1 MPRSDLRTGN
11 IAMESLSNNDSAGSC
26 ESVISVNSAF
36 VSDSMEHLS
45 AEERACLMYLEETI
59 EALEVQE
66 DSGFSNDE
74 PDWSGKTA
82 SDRDE
87 HQTLNHTTKIETH
100 LVSETNTHLPSSS
113 EKGTQ
118 PQPVTDE
125 SVPSASP
132 SRVLCVTTD
141 ASGHPKIIASTS
153 LHSAQ
158 PVEPSENN
166 LVLIP
171 PPSDFMDKP
180 NPPVDL
186 EQLRQR
192 ARVGK
197 TSESSSVFQ
206 ESSTLSEVPSCVSA
220 SPAIYLPPEAPHVIP
235 DDLRSPLPEHMEPK
249 SPPAVAPKPKKHPA
263 NIIRKS
269 PNTSGA
275 GTDSNLGHFVPS
287 EQERVHMEALRK
299 LGLLKGD
306 ETDSSPVQTPPSPVS
321 PATPR
326 TPSFNRPPVSVPAL
340 SPPVDAASV
349 NAKVSEILPVPA
361 AFSDPIG
368 QEEAA
373 AKDVLDV
380 SPNQKTP
387 GPHLPSPSMTRHPA
401 PPNTTGVKSATLERS
416 GPGLSS
422 LMAGQDF
429 NLASQLR
436 KSRPRPASLGSG
448 KEFTSTQGKDVQAA
462 PASSPQ
468 PDSRRSVHDYSALQ
482 RSQKLPRSEG
492 VSVLICPRSDN
503 EEARR
508 KALKKLGLLRD

>member
-1 MPRSDLRTGN
+1 MS
-11 IAMESLSNNDSAGSC
+11 
-26 ESVISVNSAF
+26 
-36 VSDSMEHLS
+36 
-45 AEERACLMYLEETI
+45 
-59 EALEVQE
+59 
-66 DSGFSNDE
+66 
-74 PDWSGKTA
+74 A

-100 LVSETNTHLPSSS
+100 LVSETNTDLPSSS

-180 NPPVDL
+180 NPRADQGGIKNSGPSTNPSGAAVDL

-197 TSESSSVFQ
+197 RSESSSVFQ

-306 ETDSSPVQTPPSPVS
+306 ETDSSPVQSPKGSHKTRSSWGAPPSPVS

-401 PPNTTGVKSATLERS
+401 PPNATGVKSATLERS